1 MIDYPY
7 VNIPTSA
14 RRSPGGESRAEVLM
28 SGIVE
33 SVSQLRFPVIY
44 KFLLSLSLISVLLIL
59 PLMVLGNSSTNS
71 IIRGYL

>member
-33 SVSQLRFPVIY
+33 SVSQL
-44 KFLLSLSLISVLLIL
+44 
-59 PLMVLGNSSTNS
+59 
-71 IIRGYL
+71 